1 MNAVLDWLRRNSPW
15 VGGFCMG
22 LMAGVSILELHF
34 TWRALVKRWA
44 PRPPL
49 AEVTSEHAGLD

>member
-1 MNAVLDWLRRNSPW
+1 MNGPQRIALA
-15 VGGFCMG
+15 FCAG
-22 LMAGVSILELHF
+22 LVFGVSLLELHF